1 MADLAPLAADLLA
14 RCRAGGRVLLTGPEG
29 PDGDSI
35 GACLAL
41 QRGLAGLGVAV
52 DVAGDPGF
60 RYRWMPGAEGMI
72 PDDRVGAYAGV
83 VVLDGDRGRLPK
95 KVAAAFAGAQWT
107 GIVDHHRSTDPSAYT
122 WSYFDPVVESTCTMV
137 RALLDAWGVPLDRPI
152 ATALYTGIIF
162 DTGGFRHSNTTPATH
177 RGAAELLEQGIAHSE
192 IATRVLVERRPVG
205 VRLLSRLLA
214 EATWHAEGAV
224 AMAVFSLPLRKE
236 LGATE
241 PDAEGVV
248 EVLLYTEGVEVAA
261 IVTERNENKVK
272 LSFRSRGKVD
282 VAALARELAPS
293 GGGHAKAAGAVL
305 QEPLAAVVAK
315 LPGILEAA
323 LCAGR

>member
-1 MADLAPLAADLLA
+1 LAEIDAIAVALLA
-14 RCRAGGRVLLTGPEG
+14 RCRVGGRVLLTGPEG

-41 QRGLAGLGVAV
+41 QRGLAVLGVAV

-60 RYRWMPGAEGMI
+60 RYRWMPGAAGMI
-72 PDDRVGAYAGV
+72 HEDRVGAYAGV

-95 KVAAAFAGAQWT
+95 KVTEAFHGAQWT

-137 RALLDAWGVPLDRPI
+137 RALLDAWGVPLDREI
-152 ATALYTGIIF
+152 ATCLYVGIIF

-192 IATRVLVERRPVG
+192 IATKVLVERRPVG

-214 EATWHAEGAV
+214 GATWHGGGSV
-224 AMAVFSLPLRKE
+224 AIAVFSLPLRKE
-236 LGATE
+236 LDATE

-248 EVLLYTEGVEVAA
+248 EVLLHTEGVEVAA
-261 IVTERNENKVK
+261 IVTERNEKKVK

-282 VAALARELAPS
+282 VAALARRLSAS

-305 QEPLAAVVAK
+305 LEPLASVMAR
-315 LPGILEAA
+315 LPGILEGE
-323 LCAGR
+323 LCGG